1 MPKNNK
7 EVRSLTIEELK
18 TKREDLRKEALELTS
33 TDINKA
39 EQLRDEI
46 KEIDSQIDT
55 LERQEALKKDLEE
68 VVAETSEDKQE
79 SQEETQEKQEAT
91 QNETQEETTDQVEK
105 GDEVMPTEVRSKK
118 QNPVVDTPQ
127 DVKEEKRKKER
138 EDFRHYLVSGE
149 KRALTT
155 ESTEIIVP
163 EDIKT
168 EVLDLRVNDLTS
180 LDKLVTVKKVSTGR
194 GTQPVLAT
202 ENDGKPLE
210 IVEELAEN
218 PELALV
224 PFTDIDFNIKT
235 RRGYVKISREALDD
249 AIGAEQ
255 MIVDLLNQK
264 EVNTRNHLI
273 LEALKGLTEKTVAD
287 ADALKT
293 LINTGVPGKF
303 KKSIVMS
310 QTAYNSIDLLKDGNG
325 RYLFQDSI
333 TNASGKTLL
342 GLPVYVFDDALIGAD
357 TMYIGDLKSAVVLF
371 DRSQYRA
378 KWTDYMHYGECLMIA
393 VRLDCKL
400 INKNAVVKVKFGG
413 TPTV

>member
-1 MPKNNK
+1 MTKFKK
-7 EVRSLTIEELK
+7 EVEILNIQELQEQREA
-18 TKREDLRKEALELTS
+18 KRTEALELLS
-33 TDINKA
+33 TDLDKA
-39 EQLRDEI
+39 AELRDEI
-46 KEIDSQIDT
+46 KEIDSQI
-55 LERQEALKKDLEE
+55 EALTKEEQLKKDLEE
-68 VVAETSEDKQE
+68 IVTEPTEETEEVVEEETEQKQE
-79 SQEETQEKQEAT
+79 TTEEVGQ
-91 QNETQEETTDQVEK
+91 
-105 GDEVMPTEVRSKK
+105 GDEVMTETEVRSKK
-118 QNPVVDTPQ
+118 QNPIVDVPG
-127 DVKEEKRKKER
+127 DLKEEKRNKER
-138 EDFRHYLVSGE
+138 EDFRHYLISGE

-180 LDKLVTVKKVSTGR
+180 LDQLVTVKKVSTGR

-273 LEALKGLTEKTVAD
+273 LEALKGLTEKSVTN

-325 RYLFQDSI
+325 RYLFQDAI
-333 TNASGKTLL
+333 TSASGKTLL
-342 GLPVYVFDDALIGAD
+342 GLPVYVFDDALIGKD
-357 TMYIGDLKSAVVLF
+357 TMYIGDMKSAVVLF